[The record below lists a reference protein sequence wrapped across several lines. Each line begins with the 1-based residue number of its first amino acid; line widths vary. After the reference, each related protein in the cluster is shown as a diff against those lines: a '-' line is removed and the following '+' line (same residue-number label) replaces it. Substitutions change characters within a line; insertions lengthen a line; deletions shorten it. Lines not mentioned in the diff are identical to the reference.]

1 MARGKKRT
9 ERLREHLIG
18 ILETRDEP
26 MTARDLSNTLESQ
39 TRLRCGVN
47 TIPNV
52 FRPLINRRIIRRIK
66 PCGMKIYTYEL
77 I

>member
-9 ERLREHLIG
+9 ERIRGHLIE
-18 ILETRDEP
+18 ILETRDYP

-39 TRLRCGVN
+39 TRLRCGVHS
-47 TIPNV
+47 IPNV
-52 FRPLINRRIIRRIK
+52 FRPLITKRIIRRSK

>member
-9 ERLREHLIG
+9 ERIRHHLIE

-39 TRLRCGVN
+39 TRLRCGVHS
-47 TIPNV
+47 IPNV
-52 FRPLINRRIIRRIK
+52 FRPLISSRIIKRVK
-66 PCGMKIYTYEL
+66 TGGMKIYTYEL